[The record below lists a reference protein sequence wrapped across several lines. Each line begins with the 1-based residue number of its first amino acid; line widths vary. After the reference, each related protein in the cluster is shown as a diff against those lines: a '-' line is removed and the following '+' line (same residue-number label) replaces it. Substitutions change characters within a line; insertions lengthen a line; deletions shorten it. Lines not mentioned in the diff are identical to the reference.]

1 MRIIRHVPRRTP
13 PKSCQL
19 DHWTWATYEKPNNV
33 CCMHEFFYYFYYM
46 KLRLV
51 GTRSNMVGSAVRECE
66 DEIAR
71 EAKIN
76 THM

>member
-19 DHWTWATYEKPNNV
+19 DHWTWATYEKPNV
-33 CCMHEFFYYFYYM
+33 YYFYYM